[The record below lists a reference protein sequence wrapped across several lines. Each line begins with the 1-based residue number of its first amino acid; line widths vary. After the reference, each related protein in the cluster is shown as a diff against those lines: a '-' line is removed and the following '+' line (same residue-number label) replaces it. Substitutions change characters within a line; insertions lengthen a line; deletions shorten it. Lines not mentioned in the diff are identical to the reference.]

1 VLDAG
6 GIQAATGWRVV
17 HRDVVES
24 TQDEAAR
31 LRDLGAPPRTAV
43 VAEHQTA
50 GRGRKGS
57 PFASP
62 RGGLYVSLLLPSV
75 PGTVPGPATAAVSLA
90 VAEAIEASAGTD
102 VRVKWPNDLWVRG
115 KKVAGILLDAAGE
128 ERPLLA
134 GIGINVRRVPEG
146 LSSEDRAR
154 TTALDAEAAR
164 PTSVPDLLE
173 ALLRRVDAR
182 IDDLAEPEGRRE
194 IEAAWRARLALVGER
209 IRYRYAGAPRA
220 GTLLE
225 ASLEGLRVR
234 DDVEGDVWRRPE
246 HVQEVRPEG
255 PGGAW

>member
-43 VAEHQTA
+43 VAEHQTS

-62 RGGLYVSLLLPSV
+62 RGGLYVSLLLRCA
-75 PGTVPGPATAAVSLA
+75 PGTVPGPATAAVGLA
-90 VAEAIEASAGTD
+90 VAEALEASAGAD
-102 VRVKWPNDLWVRG
+102 VQIKWPNDLWIRG

-134 GIGINVRRVPEG
+134 GIGINVRRVPDG
-146 LSSEDRAR
+146 LAPEVRAR

-164 PTSVPDLLE
+164 PTSVPELLE
-173 ALLRRVDAR
+173 ALLRRVDLRTGELSAPGGLR
-182 IDDLAEPEGRRE
+182 AV
-194 IEAAWRARLALVGER
+194 EAAWRGRLALLGER
-209 IRYRYAGAPRA
+209 VRYRYVGAARA
-220 GTLLE
+220 GTFLD
-225 ASLEGLRVR
+225 ASLEGLHVR
-234 DDVEGDVWRRPE
+234 DDVEGEVWLRPE